1 MILNEIAKK
10 KIYGMVGIAAKAGKV
25 QSGEFCTEKSIKSGC
40 ARLCLIGTD
49 ASDAT
54 KKHFADMCSFRNI
67 PIYMNVIDK
76 DSLGHIIGRGMRASI
91 TIEDKGLA
99 DNVIR
104 LIEGGIAD
112 E

>member
-49 ASDAT
+49 A
-54 KKHFADMCSFRNI
+54 
-67 PIYMNVIDK
+67 
-76 DSLGHIIGRGMRASI
+76 
-91 TIEDKGLA
+91 
-99 DNVIR
+99 
-104 LIEGGIAD
+104 
-112 E
+112 

>member
-1 MILNEIAKK
+1 
-10 KIYGMVGIAAKAGKV
+10 
-25 QSGEFCTEKSIKSGC
+25 
-40 ARLCLIGTD
+40 
-49 ASDAT
+49 
-54 KKHFADMCSFRNI
+54 MCSFRNI